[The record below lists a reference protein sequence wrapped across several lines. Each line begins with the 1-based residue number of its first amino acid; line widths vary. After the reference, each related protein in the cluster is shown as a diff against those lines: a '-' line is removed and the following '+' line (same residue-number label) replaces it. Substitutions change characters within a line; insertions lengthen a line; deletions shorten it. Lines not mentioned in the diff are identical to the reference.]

1 MRQCTCGRSITYP
14 YCDNTH
20 KTKVNSEDLTLSSTD
35 NNIRETILLKMKE
48 SDKTGKVLF
57 LKGFMSQSPEWG
69 DFVGLIN
76 HQYNNPIIDEVSENI
91 YDESKKEEHGD
102 HGPKILLNNNNKS
115 TNMYSLKKLDL
126 HVLRIKQI
134 NFSIQT
140 PSFEHSWYNMPY
152 LDNFLSIFYKQDMLN
167 TVKSLINFAG
177 NEYVGTGHSDRQ
189 SVVSWTCAG
198 EVEYRIYHIK
208 NSTERDSLTY
218 EQQRTLTYDSYI
230 MKPGDVM
237 YIPIGVF
244 HSAVANFPR
253 ASLILDYDVLNT
265 QG

>member
-1 MRQCTCGRSITYP
+1 MRQCTCGRSKTYP

-20 KTKVNSEDLTLSSTD
+20 KIKVNSEDLALSSTD
-35 NNIRETILLKMKE
+35 NNIRETILAKIEE

-57 LKGFMSQSPEWG
+57 LKGFMSQSPSWG
-69 DFVGLIN
+69 DFVGLIDY
-76 HQYNNPIIDEVSENI
+76 QYNNPFVDESTQFM
-91 YDESKKEEHGD
+91 YTESKKQK
-102 HGPKILLNNNNKS
+102 HGPNLFLNYNNKC
-115 TNMYSLKKLDL
+115 TNMFSQKNLDL
-126 HVLRIKQI
+126 HVLRIKQ
-134 NFSIQT
+134 T
-140 PSFEHSWYNMPY
+140 PSLEHSWYNMPY

-198 EVEYRIYHIK
+198 EVEYKIYHIK
-208 NSTERDSLTY
+208 NSTERNSLTY

-237 YIPIGVF
+237 YMPIGVF

-265 QG
+265 EG